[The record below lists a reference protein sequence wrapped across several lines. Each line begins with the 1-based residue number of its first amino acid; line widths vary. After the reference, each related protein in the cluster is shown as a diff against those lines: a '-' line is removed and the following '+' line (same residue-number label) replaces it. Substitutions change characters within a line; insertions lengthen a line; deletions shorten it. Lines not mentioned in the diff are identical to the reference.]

1 MIGPRRGD
9 QVRSFGIGRVY
20 RPEPDDDRDAR
31 AAPEPPHRV
40 ACMRDRV
47 RVHVR
52 QANYLDAVQVQAGI
66 GSSCDGLERC
76 DTRAETTSFEQLGK
90 DRCRHIVE
98 IATSPGAQHRA
109 ILPVDARLDPLRQSR
124 AWRCLFLA
132 GLGDLVLPTGVLVFR
147 KIVDQRQG
155 AGGDKRAA
163 LIGQN
168 ATGTIVLEH
177 RERRYRDLLEVCQD

>member
-1 MIGPRRGD
+1 M
-9 QVRSFGIGRVY
+9 
-20 RPEPDDDRDAR
+20 
-31 AAPEPPHRV
+31 
-40 ACMRDRV
+40 
-47 RVHVR
+47 
-52 QANYLDAVQVQAGI
+52 DAVQVQAGI

-109 ILPVDARLDPLRQSR
+109 ILPVDARLDPLGQSR
-124 AWRCLFLA
+124 FWRCLFLA
-132 GLGDLVLPTGVLVFR
+132 GLGDLVLPNGVFVFR
-147 KIVDQRQG
+147 KIVHERQG

-177 RERRYRDLLEVCQD
+177 REGRYRDVLEVRQD